1 MKIFVNLLTTGR
13 LIISLLLPVVKNK
26 ISSQCFIISIIIIFL
41 TDFVDGKLARK
52 YNVQTLY
59 GSYMDTLADK
69 TLNIMLI
76 ISLTHKSKVPWLML
90 VLEITILVVNSIG
103 WILGKKTRVSIIGKI
118 KMWVIGLTIVL
129 GYMNYFNIIN
139 DTLFNVFMVITCI
152 LQILTII
159 NYATELIKEKEGT
172 RENINIESWND
183 FVYFAFNTDYY
194 MSLKNNE
201 L

>member
-129 GYMNYFNIIN
+129 GYMNYFNILN

>member
-1 MKIFVNLLTTGR
+1 M
-13 LIISLLLPVVKNK
+13 
-26 ISSQCFIISIIIIFL
+26 

-129 GYMNYFNIIN
+129 GYMNYFNILN

>member
-1 MKIFVNLLTTGR
+1 MKVFVNLLTTGR

-76 ISLTHKSKVPWLML
+76 ISLTYKSKVPWLML

-103 WILGKKTRVSIIGKI
+103 WISGKKTRVSIIGKI
-118 KMWVIGLTIVL
+118 KMWVIGVTIVL

-183 FVYFAFNTDYY
+183 FVYFAFNTEYY
-194 MSLKNNE
+194 MNLKNNE

>member
-118 KMWVIGLTIVL
+118 KMWIIGLTIVL

>member
-1 MKIFVNLLTTGR
+1 MKVFVNLLTTGR

-41 TDFVDGKLARK
+41 TDLIDGKLARK

-103 WILGKKTRVSIIGKI
+103 WISGKKTRVSIIGKI
-118 KMWVIGLTIVL
+118 KMWVIGVTIVL
-129 GYMNYFNIIN
+129 DYMNYFNIIN
-139 DTLFNVFMVITCI
+139 DTLFNAFMVITCI

-183 FVYFAFNTDYY
+183 FVYFAFNTEYY